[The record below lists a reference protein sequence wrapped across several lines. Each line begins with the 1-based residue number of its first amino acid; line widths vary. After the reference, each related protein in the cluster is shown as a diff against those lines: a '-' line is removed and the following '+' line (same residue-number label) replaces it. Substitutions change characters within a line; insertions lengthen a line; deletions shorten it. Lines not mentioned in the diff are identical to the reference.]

1 MKQVDRPAPASPI
14 SPERLDELV
23 RGLSIEEKAGLTA
36 GIDAWHAC
44 GAPSIG
50 LGAMLTLDGPNG
62 VRGMSFPVGST
73 ATCIPCGTALG
84 ATWDVAL
91 VREAAARIGLEAK
104 RAGVHYMLG
113 PVVNLVRS
121 PLGGRDFEAYSEDP
135 VLSAMLGVAYV
146 EGMQSAGVAA
156 TPKHYVANESET
168 HRTSVDCRVD
178 ERTLR
183 EVYLVPFEAV
193 ARAGAWSIMAA
204 YNRVNGT
211 HCSGHVQLVGE
222 ILKGEWAW
230 DGVLMSD
237 WEATHDTVS
246 AAVAGL
252 DLEMPGPPRWFGP
265 RLAEAVRRGD
275 VSQAVLDDKARR
287 LLLLAARVGALSPD
301 RLADVAIGAAR
312 PAGSAVGGQPDP
324 AKPWQLS
331 DADASALV
339 RRAAAESFVLLAND
353 GTLPL
358 APAGIRKLA
367 VIGPNA
373 ASPCAQGGGAAH
385 IPAPPTVTPLD
396 GLRAALPGVEVVHEA
411 GCRID
416 RFLPPLTAMDVRDL
430 HGRPGL
436 TIEYW
441 RGQEPG
447 GQPYAGWHV
456 DSSDMHFFAD
466 LPQGLVQDDFSVRL
480 SGWVTPAESGPHE
493 IALRGFGGRR
503 LKVDGVTAADL
514 WDAPPAADVPT
525 ALFEG
530 REDGATFELQ
540 AGKPVLIEAELHS
553 SMMAACLL
561 AIGCRSPQ
569 EGDRIE
575 QAVAAAAA
583 ADAAIVVVGNDEA
596 WESEGRD
603 RGTVTLPGRQDE
615 LVERV
620 AAANPRT
627 VVVVNAGCPMDLPWS
642 DRVAAV
648 LYAWLPGQEFGNALA
663 DVLLGRSEP
672 GGGLPRAQHYA
683 GRAGA
688 TGLRRGNQPRL
699 PPLRRRGRGAAVL
712 LRARPGLR
720 PHRVRNA
727 RSRRGRPARGRL
739 GPAAGSTAQRR
750 HSRRQ
755 GSRPGLRRR
764 PGVVRPAPTARA
776 ERLHGR
782 SPGAWRNHRRLT
794 RPRGSRP
801 GLLGRRGRRLAHRA
815 RPFRD
820 PCRRLFSRHPP
831 ARLARAELGT
841 EPGRQLPGG
850 LRRAPAAPYDRPPR
864 TTGGHPPRSTGPEFP
879 ITHGESA
886 MRGWQVR

>member
-373 ASPCAQGGGAAH
+373 DSPCAQGGGAAH

-672 GGGLPRAQHYA
+672 GGRLPFTIAAREADYPALSTTPGEQEQLVYAEGINLGYRHFDAAGVEPRFCFGHGLGYARIEFETLEVAADGLPEGDSAQLRVRLRNA
-683 GRAGA
+683 GTRAGKEVVQVYVA
-688 TGLRRGNQPRL
+688 DLESSVPR
-699 PPLRRRGRGAAVL
+699 PPRELKGFTAVHL
-712 LRARPGLR
+712 EPGEIIDVSLALEDR
-720 PHRVRNA
+720 DLAYWDVE
-727 RSRRGRPARGRL
+727 
-739 GPAAGSTAQRR
+739 AAG
-750 HSRRQ
+750 
-755 GSRPGLRRR
+755 
-764 PGVVRPAPTARA
+764 
-776 ERLHGR
+776 
-782 SPGAWRNHRRLT
+782 WRI
-794 RPRGSRP
+794 
-801 GLLGRRGRRLAHRA
+801 
-815 RPFRD
+815 
-820 PCRRLFSRHPP
+820 
-831 ARLARAELGT
+831 
-841 EPGRQLPGG
+841 EPGRFEILVGASSRDIR
-850 LRRAPAAPYDRPPR
+850 LRA
-864 TTGGHPPRSTGPEFP
+864 SLEL
-879 ITHGESA
+879 S
-886 MRGWQVR
+886 